1 MKNLHV
7 RNVFFSISDN
17 AKRKILKQVQND
29 ITVVQGD
36 IRYFIMPY
44 DFGPKI
50 GDSMVHFDENE
61 RIVVDEGPLK
71 GLEGSIIKVDRRKQR
86 AKIQLDFHGST
97 YTLDLG
103 FEDISRQN

>member
-1 MKNLHV
+1 MTLG
-7 RNVFFSISDN
+7 
-17 AKRKILKQVQND
+17 RKSGLL
-29 ITVVQGD
+29 
-36 IRYFIMPY
+36 
-44 DFGPKI
+44 
-50 GDSMVHFDENE
+50 MVHFDENE

-103 FEDISRQN
+103 FKISRGKTKTIHQE

>member
-1 MKNLHV
+1 MTYSSLG
-7 RNVFFSISDN
+7 
-17 AKRKILKQVQND
+17 D
-29 ITVVQGD
+29 ITVVQVD

-50 GDSMVHFDENE
+50 GASMVNFDENE

-71 GLEGSIIKVDRRKQR
+71 GLEGSIITVDRRKQR
-86 AKIQLDFHGST
+86 AKVQLDFHGST
-97 YTLDLG
+97 YTLDLS

>member
-1 MKNLHV
+1 MQYYIIQVTTGRKV
-7 RNVFFSISDN
+7 AYGAVTCFSI
-17 AKRKILKQVQND
+17 IQHFL
-29 ITVVQGD
+29 GL
-36 IRYFIMPY
+36 
-44 DFGPKI
+44 GPKI
-50 GDSMVHFDENE
+50 EASMIHFDENE

-71 GLEGSIIKVDRRKQR
+71 GLEGSIIKMDRRKQR